1 MADSAQEKTEQ
12 PTPKKRKEAKE
23 KGQVV
28 KSVELNSVVIMAGA
42 IITLYFIISS
52 LSIKMI
58 QFTRHVFLTSSNTIL
73 STNTIKDLTT
83 EGFNVAFD
91 MLMPIFL
98 FLLLLGLTINLVQV
112 GINFSFKAVMP
123 KLGKINPQK
132 GFKRI
137 FSIRSIAEMLKG
149 VIKISVVGF
158 ICYYLI
164 KNQLP
169 EYTLLAH
176 SPIQTIIYFIGDT
189 MFTIFIL
196 VSIALIIPALGDY
209 AYQKWEHEKN
219 LKMTKQEIKEETKD
233 TEGNPQI
240 KSKIRSLQMQ
250 ASRRRMMQAV
260 PDATVV
266 VTNPTHIAIALEYNL
281 EWKGKAPKVLAMG
294 KRKTA
299 EKIKEIAKKHNIPI
313 LEDKPLA
320 RALIEVAEIGFEV
333 PQIFFMAIA
342 EILAKVFQNK
352 INA

>member
-73 STNTIKDLTT
+73 STNTIQNLTT
-83 EGFNVAFD
+83 EGLNFAFD

-137 FSIRSIAEMLKG
+137 FSMLL
-149 VIKISVVGF
+149 F
-158 ICYYLI
+158 
-164 KNQLP
+164 
-169 EYTLLAH
+169 
-176 SPIQTIIYFIGDT
+176 
-189 MFTIFIL
+189 FIL
-196 VSIALIIPALGDY
+196 C
-209 AYQKWEHEKN
+209 K
-219 LKMTKQEIKEETKD
+219 
-233 TEGNPQI
+233 
-240 KSKIRSLQMQ
+240 
-250 ASRRRMMQAV
+250 
-260 PDATVV
+260 
-266 VTNPTHIAIALEYNL
+266 
-281 EWKGKAPKVLAMG
+281 
-294 KRKTA
+294 
-299 EKIKEIAKKHNIPI
+299 
-313 LEDKPLA
+313 
-320 RALIEVAEIGFEV
+320 
-333 PQIFFMAIA
+333 
-342 EILAKVFQNK
+342 
-352 INA
+352 